1 MILGNAVYCS
11 YTKFFIVQF
20 SNYKKDRD
28 KRGGRKWGGGRERQS
43 AEGFCQYENV
53 LAFPAD

>member
-20 SNYKKDRD
+20 SNYGKDRD
-28 KRGGRKWGGGRERQS
+28 KRGGRKGGERQG